1 MIKVFLIFFM
11 MLFSSCEASNTT
23 NQQKENMSSLQA
35 KMKTSK
41 GEILIELEFIKT
53 PMTVANFVGLAE
65 GKIENDAKP
74 LGTPYFDGIKFHRV
88 IPDFMVQGGDPTG
101 TGRGG
106 PGYNFPDEFDP
117 TLTHSGP
124 GILSMANAGPGT
136 NGSQFFITHKET
148 PWLDGKHSVFG
159 HVVQGQDVVDAIEQN
174 DMIKHIT
181 IIRNGKSAESFDA
194 AKVFH
199 NKMEEIKKVQ
209 EEKDKIL
216 AEKIKEHTKGA
227 IKTSTGL
234 QYVIL
239 EEGEGEKPHK
249 GDKVSLHYSGFLVDG
264 TMFDSSYGR
273 NQPFEFPLGA
283 GRVIKGWDEG
293 VALLSVGTKAKFI
306 IPPHLGYGSRGAGGL
321 IPPNATLIFE
331 VELLEIKHGH
341 DHSDPNHT
349 H

>member
-1 MIKVFLIFFM
+1 MNSYQLE
-11 MLFSSCEASNTT
+11 LFYDQAPVTVSN
-23 NQQKENMSSLQA
+23 
-35 KMKTSK
+35 
-41 GEILIELEFIKT
+41 FI
-53 PMTVANFVGLAE
+53 NLSNRGYY
-65 GKIENDAKP
+65 N
-74 LGTPYFDGIKFHRV
+74 GISFHRV
-88 IPDFMVQGGDPTG
+88 IENFMIQCGCPLGTG
-101 TGRGG
+101 TGG
-106 PGYNFPDEFDP
+106 PGYEFDDEFHPD
-117 TLTHSGP
+117 LKHCEP

-159 HVVQGQDVVDAIEQN
+159 HVKEGQDVVDAIEQN
-174 DMIKHIT
+174 DIIKHVT
-181 IIRNGKSAESFDA
+181 IIRNGDKAETFNASEGF
-194 AKVFH
+194 
-199 NKMEEIKKVQ
+199 NNQMEEIKQAQK
-209 EEKDKIL
+209 EKDRQL
-216 AEKIKEHTKGA
+216 AEKIKEHTKGST
-227 IKTSTGL
+227 KTSSGL

-239 EEGEGEKPHK
+239 EEGDGEMPHK
-249 GDKVSLHYSGFLVDG
+249 GDNVSLHYSGFLVDG

-306 IPPHLGYGSRGAGGL
+306 IPPDLGYGSRGAGGL

-341 DHSDPNHT
+341 DHNDPNHT

>member
-1 MIKVFLIFFM
+1 M

-159 HVVQGQDVVDAIEQN
+159 HVVSGQDVVDSIEQN
-174 DMIKHIT
+174 DIIESIQ
-181 IIRNGKSAESFDA
+181 IIRNGEKAEAFNASE
-194 AKVFH
+194 VFK
-199 NKMEEIKKVQ
+199 NQLDEIKK
-209 EEKDKIL
+209 EELEKEKAL
-216 AEKIKEHTKGA
+216 EEKIKEHTKGA
-227 IKTSTGL
+227 TKTSTGL

-239 EEGEGEKPHK
+239 EEGTGSKPHK
-249 GDKVSLHYSGFLVDG
+249 GDQVSLHYSGFLLDG

-273 NQPFEFPLGA
+273 NQAFEFTLGV

-293 VALLSVGTKAKFI
+293 VALLNKGTKAKLI
-306 IPPHLGYGSRGAGGL
+306 IPPHLGYGSRGAGGV

-331 VELLEIKHGH
+331 VELLEIKHPH